1 MVKKISASS
10 MRQQLRS
17 AQRKAE
23 QDVRKAQRRFESQA
37 KKAVTDYN
45 RTAERH
51 NRQQVARLRRSSG
64 SSVSFTTAEQSLVDR
79 VQSAVAEQ
87 DERDYDVFLSYA
99 RADGADVAEQL
110 RSALESLGVTVWFD
124 EVAIRAGKS
133 LSRQMDDGLTL
144 ARAGV
149 TLLTAAYLGRR
160 FWTERELGAL
170 LHKDTVIPVLH
181 DVTFGEVGKFSSF
194 LHDQAG
200 FSTEHDSVED
210 IAQKIAEAVLLE
222 VVTDE

>member
-1 MVKKISASS
+1 MVKRFSANS

-23 QDVRKAQRRFESQA
+23 QGAKRAQRKFESQVKTA
-37 KKAVTDYN
+37 ASDHN

-51 NRQQVARLRRSSG
+51 NRKQLAKFRQNSR
-64 SSVSFTTAEQSLVDR
+64 SSVSFTVKEQHLVDR
-79 VQSAVAEQ
+79 VQSAIAEQ
-87 DERDYDVFLSYA
+87 DERENDVFLSYA

-110 RSALESLGVTVWFD
+110 RSELESLGVTVWFD

-133 LSRQMDDGLTL
+133 LSRQMDDGLTRAL
-144 ARAGV
+144 AGV
-149 TLLTAAYLGRR
+149 TLLTEAYLGRR

-181 DVTFGEVGKFSSF
+181 GVSFGDVGEVQQLPPRPGG
-194 LHDQAG
+194 LQHRLRLCG
-200 FSTEHDSVED
+200 GHR
-210 IAQKIAEAVLLE
+210 AQDRQSCTAR
-222 VVTDE
+222 

>member
-1 MVKKISASS
+1 

-23 QDVRKAQRRFESQA
+23 QDAKRAQRKFESQVN
-37 KKAVTDYN
+37 KAVSDYN

-51 NRQQVARLRRSSG
+51 NRQQLAKLRQRSG
-64 SSVSFTTAEQSLVDR
+64 SSVSFTVEEQHLVDR

-87 DERDYDVFLSYA
+87 DERECDVFLSYA
-99 RADGADVAEQL
+99 RVDGAKVAEQL
-110 RSALESLGVTVWFD
+110 RSELDSLGITVWFD

-133 LSRQMDDGLTL
+133 LSRQMDDGLTR

-149 TLLTAAYLGRR
+149 TLLTEAYLGRR
-160 FWTERELGAL
+160 FWTEHELGAL

-181 DVTFGEVGKFSSF
+181 GVSFGDVGKFSSF
-194 LHDQAG
+194 LRDQAG
-200 FSTEHDSVED
+200 FSTDYDSVKD
-210 IAQKIAEAVLLE
+210 IAQKIAEAVLL
-222 VVTDE
+222 DEE

>member
-1 MVKKISASS
+1 MVKRISASS

-23 QDVRKAQRRFESQA
+23 QDAKRAQHKFESQV
-37 KKAVTDYN
+37 KKAVSDYN

-51 NRQQVARLRRSSG
+51 NRQQLAKLRQSSS
-64 SSVSFTTAEQSLVDR
+64 SSVSFTVEEQHLVDR

-87 DERDYDVFLSYA
+87 DEREYDVFLSYA
-99 RADGADVAEQL
+99 RSDGADVAEQL
-110 RSALESLGVTVWFD
+110 RSELESLGITVWFD

-133 LSRQMDDGLTL
+133 LSRQMDDGLTR

-149 TLLTAAYLGRR
+149 TLLTEAYLGRR

-181 DVTFGEVGKFSSF
+181 GVSFGDVGKFSSF
-194 LHDQAG
+194 LRDQAG
-200 FSTEHDSVED
+200 FSTEYDSVED
-210 IAQKIAEAVLLE
+210 IAQKIAEAVLL
-222 VVTDE
+222 DEE